1 MSLGSN
7 KWLAKE
13 GVVTPITLGVSVFF
27 LLLLFQPFGY
37 NDYEYGKLLSDSF
50 LSSIIV
56 LLITFTSRKVTYS
69 IFRKR
74 SVNEYLCI
82 QVLLDITLFLG
93 VTFLI
98 NLISG
103 GFRNIRFVD
112 WLGLSLQYVL
122 IFELFFIPLSLFIK
136 HYFKLVTGGVNSNL
150 DRSEDFNLSLHKV
163 CLLSDTGNDILEV
176 FPQEIL
182 LIKSSGN
189 YMEVFYLKEGKVSR
203 YILRSTL
210 EKVTKQLD
218 LYPFLFK
225 CHRSYLINTDRI
237 EKVRGNKRG
246 YTITVSGLQ
255 EAIPV
260 SRSKIDLFHSVYSD
274 ED

>member
-1 MSLGSN
+1 MSFGLN
-7 KWLAKE
+7 KWLANE
-13 GVVTPITLGVSVFF
+13 HVVTPIILGVSVFF
-27 LLLLFQPFGY
+27 LLLLFRPFGY
-37 NDYEYGKLLSDSF
+37 NDYAYSRLLEDSF
-50 LSSIIV
+50 ISSIAV
-56 LLITFTSRKVTYS
+56 LFITFISRKVTYS

-74 SVNEYLCI
+74 SVSQILYI

-103 GFRNIRFVD
+103 GFRNIHFID
-112 WLGLSLQYVL
+112 WLVLSLQYVL

-136 HYFKLVTGGVNSNL
+136 HYFNLVTGDVNSNFNRNEFL
-150 DRSEDFNLSLHKV
+150 DLSLDSV
-163 CLLSDTGNDILEV
+163 CLLSDTENDILEV

-189 YMEVFYLKEGKVSR
+189 YIEVFYFKEGKVSR
-203 YILRSTL
+203 NILRSTL
-210 EKVTKQLD
+210 EKVTKQLN
-218 LYPFLFK
+218 LYPFLFR

-237 EKVRGNKRG
+237 EKVKGNKRG
-246 YTITVSGLQ
+246 YIITVTGLL

-260 SRSKIDLFHSVYSD
+260 SRSKIDMFHKVYSD
-274 ED
+274 EN